1 MSLVPINAAMIGER
15 ILRVVIERI
24 LRPPERALWCLPG
37 RDTFQQACFDG
48 LAGAPLAAILF
59 V

>member
-1 MSLVPINAAMIGER
+1 MNLAPINAAMM
-15 ILRVVIERI
+15 VERI

-37 RDTFQQACFDG
+37 PDTFQQACFDG